1 MCLCF
6 ASHNDLI
13 TTEGSSLCLENKN
26 KEREAN
32 KINMKDRMNAW
43 KWLTLFPLFIQI
55 GQFIWKLNSVRL
67 GEGQLGIEVVVWSR
81 QDHSFIW
88 IEKKTKSRFESF
100 NIVGCWW
107 RWLERVDRCRPWM
120 YQNSQLLIPHSG
132 FYVLSDVWSW
142 KHLYFWQHVSPD
154 VDAEADVGEQAGVAV
169 DFLNRVKSHLRPL
182 NAVLLPVT
190 RRD

>member
-32 KINMKDRMNAW
+32 KINMEDRMNAW

-67 GEGQLGIEVVVWSR
+67 GEGQLGIEVVV
-81 QDHSFIW
+81 
-88 IEKKTKSRFESF
+88 
-100 NIVGCWW
+100 
-107 RWLERVDRCRPWM
+107 
-120 YQNSQLLIPHSG
+120 
-132 FYVLSDVWSW
+132 
-142 KHLYFWQHVSPD
+142 
-154 VDAEADVGEQAGVAV
+154 
-169 DFLNRVKSHLRPL
+169 
-182 NAVLLPVT
+182 
-190 RRD
+190 